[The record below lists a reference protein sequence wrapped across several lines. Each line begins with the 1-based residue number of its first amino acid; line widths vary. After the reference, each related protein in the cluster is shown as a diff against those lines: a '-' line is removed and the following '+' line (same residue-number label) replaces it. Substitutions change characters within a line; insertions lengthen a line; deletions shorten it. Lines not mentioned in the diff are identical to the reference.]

1 MVDKIYCC
9 DRGSN
14 DILAAAMLGKKDT
27 DPMALMAAM
36 NGGANNWMN
45 NPWMYLIFLALF
57 GGNGLG
63 FGNRGLQGTEIQSQ
77 IDSLRNQMADNHNS
91 DLLMSAIKGN
101 DNAISALAASL
112 NCDFNQ
118 LQGGICA
125 VRSAIE
131 QVGGQVGFSAE
142 RVINAVNMG
151 DCNVIQAIKDC
162 CCNTQQNILRMGYEN
177 QLGQKD
183 IEYKIQTGLDFVNRS
198 VERGFSGIG
207 FQMQQDKCD
216 IVRAGQDNTIPLT
229 VTGRLTSSRGTMTHV
244 SSSRSRSRMLNSL
257 RLSSLRQQRPKRLKF
272 HRVEDGKV
280 LRS

>member
-9 DRGSN
+9 DRGNN
-14 DILAAAMLGKKDT
+14 DILAAAMLGKRDT

-57 GGNGLG
+57 GGNGFG

-101 DNAISALAASL
+101 DNAISTLAASL

-131 QVGGQVGFSAE
+131 QVEAVF
-142 RVINAVNMG
+142 RKKINDQIAG
-151 DCNVIQAIKDC
+151 IH
-162 CCNTQQNILRMGYEN
+162 
-177 QLGQKD
+177 
-183 IEYKIQTGLDFVNRS
+183 DF
-198 VERGFSGIG
+198 FLA
-207 FQMQQDKCD
+207 F
-216 IVRAGQDNTIPLT
+216 
-229 VTGRLTSSRGTMTHV
+229 
-244 SSSRSRSRMLNSL
+244 
-257 RLSSLRQQRPKRLKF
+257 
-272 HRVEDGKV
+272 
-280 LRS
+280 

>member
-57 GGNGLG
+57 GGNGFG

-101 DNAISALAASL
+101 DNAISTLAASL

-151 DCNVIQAIKDC
+151 DAG
-162 CCNTQQNILRMGYEN
+162 ILRRC
-177 QLGQKD
+177 GQGGH
-183 IEYKIQTGLDFVNRS
+183 Q
-198 VERGFSGIG
+198 
-207 FQMQQDKCD
+207 
-216 IVRAGQDNTIPLT
+216 
-229 VTGRLTSSRGTMTHV
+229 
-244 SSSRSRSRMLNSL
+244 
-257 RLSSLRQQRPKRLKF
+257 
-272 HRVEDGKV
+272 
-280 LRS
+280 